1 MAFTGVRFDR
11 PGLLCTNSWGYS
23 NKGPHGV
30 ETHPEVMK
38 ASFWVDAKVV
48 DKMLRG
54 QDSYAVTGV
63 KGLEPRDIDFGADWE
78 I

>member
-1 MAFTGVRFDR
+1 MAFVGVRFDR
-11 PGLLCTNSWGYS
+11 PGLLCVNSWGYS

-30 ETHPEVMK
+30 ETFSEVMK
-38 ASFWVDAKVV
+38 AGFWVDAKTV
-48 DKMLRG
+48 DRMLRG

-63 KGLEPRDIDFGADWE
+63 KGLEPRSVDFSSDWA